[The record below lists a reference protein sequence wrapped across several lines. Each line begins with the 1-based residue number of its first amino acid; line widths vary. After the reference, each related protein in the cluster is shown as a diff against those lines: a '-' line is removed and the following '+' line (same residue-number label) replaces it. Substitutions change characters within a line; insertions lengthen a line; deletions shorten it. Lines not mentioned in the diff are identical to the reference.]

1 MEEDKPRPRRES
13 RTWQSR
19 KSANTRYRLL
29 EATLDVLAERG
40 YANTSITKIAQAA
53 KVSRGAVQFH
63 FPTKQSAMESVIG
76 HIFQRRL
83 DTYRAEMAK
92 VPPQTDILEH
102 ALQVYWRQVTRAE
115 FIAQQELELA
125 ARTDRQLA
133 RTLHAAYREFVR
145 QSRLP
150 FLGNFPQWREAGRRY
165 ETAANLAQYLIE
177 GMASGYIEGYLDDAA
192 IDDLLAVLQDMIEQL
207 LEGRQLMAS
216 GGARKGRLSDRS
228 PSRKED

>member
-1 MEEDKPRPRRES
+1 MEEDKPRPRREG

-29 EATLDVLAERG
+29 EATLDVLVERG

-192 IDDLLAVLQDMIEQL
+192 ISDLLAVLQDMIEQL
-207 LEGRQLMAS
+207 LEGRQPGTS
-216 GGARKGRLSDRS
+216 GSAGKGRLPDRS

>member
-1 MEEDKPRPRRES
+1 MEEDKPRPRREA

-29 EATLDVLAERG
+29 EAALDVLVERG
-40 YANTSITKIAQAA
+40 YANTSISRIAEVA

-63 FPTKQSAMESVIG
+63 FPTKQSAMEAVIG

-102 ALQVYWRQVTRAE
+102 ALRVYWRQVTRAE

-133 RTLHAAYREFVR
+133 SALHAAYREFVR

-150 FLGNFPQWREAGRRY
+150 FSGQLSPVAGGGAQVRNRGQPGPVPDRGHGQRLHRRLFGRCGHRRFAGR
-165 ETAANLAQYLIE
+165 AA
-177 GMASGYIEGYLDDAA
+177 GHDRAA
-192 IDDLLAVLQDMIEQL
+192 A
-207 LEGRQLMAS
+207 
-216 GGARKGRLSDRS
+216 
-228 PSRKED
+228 